1 MSRQAIVPYARPQ
14 APRRTAHPAPAKR
27 GKRGGSATKGMMIA
41 LLLMFLALAAGL
53 FLPTSVL
60 LITGMIP
67 TFVALLVDQDPDKY
81 AAITVAPVNFCGIL
95 PSAIAL
101 WSGENTLPQALRL
114 LSESVNWLTMYGAAG
129 IGWMLFFAI
138 PPVIASVVVRR
149 HEGEIARLTEH
160 QEKLVEEWGAEV
172 AGPSLQADRV
182 A

>member
-1 MSRQAIVPYARPQ
+1 MPRRPQ
-14 APRRTAHPAPAKR
+14 
-27 GKRGGSATKGMMIA
+27 KRGGSASKGLMIA

-114 LSESVNWLTMYGAAG
+114 LSEPVNWLTMYGAAA

-138 PPVIASVVVRR
+138 PPIIATFVVRR
-149 HEGEIARLTEH
+149 HEGEISRLTEH
-160 QEKLVEEWGAEV
+160 QEKLAEEWGAEV
-172 AGPSLQADRV
+172 AGPSLQAERV
-182 A
+182 E